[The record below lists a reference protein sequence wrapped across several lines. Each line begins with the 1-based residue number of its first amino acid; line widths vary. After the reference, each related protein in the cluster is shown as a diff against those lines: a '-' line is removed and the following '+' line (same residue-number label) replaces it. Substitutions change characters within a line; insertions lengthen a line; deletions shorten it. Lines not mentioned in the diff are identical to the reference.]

1 MTPLGLFRKKEKKTT
16 EKEKEKP
23 KTTPSTEKSL
33 LAELCGN
40 NKELHEILSRAI
52 LLNPEVTV
60 KEGIDLHLE
69 KAQQFENDKRPTN
82 ARVEYQIAAQI
93 ALFEGKL
100 QQIQKLFKKAAEA
113 EPDYEFRKVFD
124 YFAKKENAE
133 KAIEVAREFYAKTS
147 KRT

>member
-1 MTPLGLFRKKEKKTT
+1 MTPLGLFRRKEPKTT
-16 EKEKEKP
+16 EKQEEKP
-23 KTTPSTEKSL
+23 KTTPPKEKSL

-40 NKELHEILSRAI
+40 NKELHEILSRTL

-69 KAQQFENDKRPTN
+69 KAQQFENDQRPTN
-82 ARVEYQIAAQI
+82 ARVEYQLAGQI

-100 QQIQKLFKKAAEA
+100 QQMQKLFKKAAEA
-113 EPDYEFRKVFD
+113 EPDYEFRKIYD

-133 KAIEVAREFYAKTS
+133 QAIEVAREFYAKAS

>member
-1 MTPLGLFRKKEKKTT
+1 MTPFGLFRKKEKKTT

-23 KTTPSTEKSL
+23 KKTSPEDKGL

-40 NKELHEILSRAI
+40 NTELHEALSRSL
-52 LLNPEVTV
+52 LLNPEITAE
-60 KEGIDLHLE
+60 EGIDQHLE
-69 KAQQFENDKRPTN
+69 KAQQFENDHRPTN
-82 ARVEYQIAAQI
+82 ARVEYQIAGQI

-100 QQIQKLFKKAAEA
+100 QQMQQLFKKASEA
-113 EPDYEFRKVFD
+113 EPDSEFRKIFD

-147 KRT
+147 KQT